1 MNYVI
6 ISDLHIG
13 ADTSLDIFHSHG
25 ELASFLNTLG
35 KSPTKLIINGDFID
49 FLAVPPFD
57 QFNRTVAQEK
67 IREII
72 NASSNQILWLAFQ
85 SFLQANEQNRI
96 DVLLGNHDVEL
107 VFEEVQVA
115 LRNVMV
121 ADETQQKHDLIWF
134 CKDRLS
140 HPQDKMGGVPIHIEH
155 GFQYDPFNWYDR
167 EKLVLSASYGKDG
180 STFEL
185 PIGSRLVYRTL
196 NKLTPHHPFIPILK
210 PEPAVFWLLAALSLR
225 AVKEFLKPLPAITI
239 DTLITKTR
247 KWRRGAQL
255 KLQTVP
261 ASDVE
266 LIQELQLQLTEMLR
280 DENVSE
286 LDFKDI
292 QEYLKYG
299 TGAEPLSID
308 DKLAFNPLMK
318 GRLLLLRLTLKW
330 LKKERDSFFN
340 PKTADSFKDGLQN
353 ILSHGAKVAI
363 LGHSHSNKMHEI
375 EDPDD
380 PSRKLLYLNTGTW
393 ADLLNY
399 DPVILTDN
407 DKLQEWFDALK
418 KKQFTPTPSYT
429 FACIEELEGG
439 RGARISL
446 ERWSNGQA
454 EIIDSQEISGV

>member
-1 MNYVI
+1 
-6 ISDLHIG
+6 
-13 ADTSLDIFHSHG
+13 
-25 ELASFLNTLG
+25 
-35 KSPTKLIINGDFID
+35 
-49 FLAVPPFD
+49 
-57 QFNRTVAQEK
+57 
-67 IREII
+67 
-72 NASSNQILWLAFQ
+72 
-85 SFLQANEQNRI
+85 
-96 DVLLGNHDVEL
+96 
-107 VFEEVQVA
+107 
-115 LRNVMV
+115 
-121 ADETQQKHDLIWF
+121 
-134 CKDRLS
+134 
-140 HPQDKMGGVPIHIEH
+140 
-155 GFQYDPFNWYDR
+155 
-167 EKLVLSASYGKDG
+167 
-180 STFEL
+180 
-185 PIGSRLVYRTL
+185 
-196 NKLTPHHPFIPILK
+196 
-210 PEPAVFWLLAALSLR
+210 
-225 AVKEFLKPLPAITI
+225 
-239 DTLITKTR
+239 
-247 KWRRGAQL
+247 
-255 KLQTVP
+255 VP

-407 DKLQEWFDALK
+407 ALK